1 MSKEKEVKEKKEKA
15 APEMSSA
22 DLRKEKL
29 AKLASFQAAMEKKYG
44 DEILQNGA
52 SKKEHKVDTITTGAV
67 SLDAALGVG
76 GLPKG
81 RIVEVYGPEA
91 SGKTTL
97 TLQVISNA
105 QKKGGVCGF
114 VDVEQAL
121 DVSYAKQ
128 LGVKFDE
135 TLQIASP
142 EYGEQAL
149 DLVKEMCQ
157 SGAFDVIVLDSVASL
172 VPKKELE
179 AEEMESNG
187 AMGLMARNMSKALR
201 ILTPLVKQN
210 NVLLI
215 FINQTREKIGVMYGS
230 PETTSGGNALK
241 FYASVRL
248 RVRKASGEISLKVD
262 GKDMP
267 GYKMVVKLVKN
278 KLNSPQEDV
287 ELPII
292 YGLGVDAIFDLF
304 NAAKAL
310 NVIAVTG
317 RTHSFKDKALA
328 TSNDAALQ
336 ALRDDAALAKEVEK
350 EVRKQLE
357 SK

>member
-1 MSKEKEVKEKKEKA
+1 MSKEKVKETEVPASA
-15 APEMSSA
+15 ADA
-22 DLRKEKL
+22 KKEKL
-29 AKLASFQAAMEKKYG
+29 AKLAAFQGAMEKKYG
-44 DEILQNGA
+44 NEILQNGED
-52 SKKEHKVDTITTGAV
+52 KKEHQLDIVTTGAV
-67 SLDAALGVG
+67 SLDVALGVG
-76 GLPKG
+76 GLPRG
-81 RIVEVYGPEA
+81 RIVEIYGPEA

-97 TLQVISNA
+97 TLQVLANI
-105 QKKGGVCGF
+105 QKRGGVVGF

-121 DVSYAKQ
+121 DVTYAKQ
-128 LGVKFDE
+128 VGIKFDK
-135 TLQIASP
+135 TFNIASP

-149 DLVKEMCQ
+149 DVVKDMCL
-157 SGAFDVIVLDSVASL
+157 SGAFDAIVLDSVAAL

-179 AEEMESNG
+179 GEDFESNG

-201 ILTPLVKQN
+201 VLTPIAKAN
-210 NVLLI
+210 NVLII

-230 PETTSGGNALK
+230 PETTTGGNALK

-248 RVRKASGEISLKVD
+248 RVRKASGEINLKVD
-262 GKDMP
+262 GVDKP

-292 YGLGVDAIFDLF
+292 YGMGIDHIFDLF

-310 NVIAVTG
+310 EVIVVTG
-317 RTHSFKDKALA
+317 RTHTFKETVIEK
-328 TSNDAALQ
+328 SNDAALQ
-336 ALRDDAALAKEVEK
+336 ALRDNKDLAAQIEK
-350 EVRKQLE
+350 EVRKVLG